1 MSDNPIIHPSLPFA
15 ADIPNGLFA
24 GRSILVRGTVRE
36 SDYKRFNIDLCCGRL
51 INGDHRDDVALHFNP
66 RFEKG
71 SWLKKAENVIVFNS
85 LQNNKWGMEHRVPN
99 SLQVESSFTLR
110 ILVLQDYY
118 KITLNGKHCVDFIHR
133 IPIDNVRCIYIDG
146 SLSVEQLEYQG
157 DPKPQSPIDAN
168 NQQNSEFVPVDVFKP
183 TTPFVHSIGRSGF
196 VPDRQLK
203 IVGTPR
209 MSATRF
215 EINFLAGSEHLFHF
229 RVDLPTS
236 TIPAVKVDGLPFVIF
251 RWRDIKPQMANSL
264 NVRGDLILQTPNGG
278 FRGLRLPVDRVDCR
292 FYSSGHLVR
301 NLMLGSNIFSDG
313 YHALGFSQGGLF
325 VRALAQRCTNPP
337 VKGIVSIGGPQ
348 FGIYGFPYCLGDEG
362 ICDTVR
368 RMLNIGAYVSFIQDN
383 LVQAQYWHDPFQLD
397 DYKDKSIFLADIN
410 CERSCNQTQYKANLL
425 RLKYLALVQFTKDEM
440 VVPKESEWFGFFPE
454 NNATHVVPMNQTDF
468 YKKDVLGLKTLN
480 ESGRLHLLS
489 VDGNHLQIGE
499 QYFIDKIVKQ
509 YFMN

>member
-1 MSDNPIIHPSLPFA
+1 MHNQSLPFA

-24 GRSILVRGTVRE
+24 GS
-36 SDYKRFNIDLCCGRL
+36 GRL

-236 TIPAVKVDGLPFVIF
+236 TIPAEERDIPNFPFKVGHTFDLTVLARKDYAEVKVDGLPFVIF

-264 NVRGDLILQTPNGG
+264 NPNGG

-362 ICDTVR
+362 ICDT
-368 RMLNIGAYVSFIQDN
+368 
-383 LVQAQYWHDPFQLD
+383 YWHDPFQLD

-410 CERSCNQTQYKANLL
+410 CER
-425 RLKYLALVQFTKDEM
+425 YLALVQFTKDEM

-468 YKKDVLGLKTLN
+468 YKKVC
-480 ESGRLHLLS
+480 SQRLLRRT
-489 VDGNHLQIGE
+489 DT
-499 QYFIDKIVKQ
+499 
-509 YFMN
+509 